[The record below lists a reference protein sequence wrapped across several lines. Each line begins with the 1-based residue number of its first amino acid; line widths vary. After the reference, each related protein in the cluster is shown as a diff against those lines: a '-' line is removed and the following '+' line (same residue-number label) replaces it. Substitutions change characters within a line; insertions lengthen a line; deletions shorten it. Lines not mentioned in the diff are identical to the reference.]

1 VRART
6 EGIGFILGLIFAT
19 LSAGRWFLFI
29 PAFPIWSLSMVI
41 VWILVMYGLIKDADH
56 FS

>member
-1 VRART
+1 MRART